1 MVSSG
6 VSGERGQAS
15 VELIAV
21 IPAVAA
27 LLVLALQ
34 IAVVGWAL
42 WSAEGAARAGA
53 RAAVVGGDVDRAAR
67 SGLPDSLRGGARISV
82 KNGVRVELTA
92 PAVAPGLPAV
102 HVAAGG
108 RLPGDDDAP

>member
-15 VELIAV
+15 IELIAV
-21 IPAVAA
+21 IPAVAV
-27 LLVLALQ
+27 LLLLAVQ

-53 RAAVVGGDVDRAAR
+53 RAAAVGGDATRAVR
-67 SGLPDSLRGGARISV
+67 SGLPGSLRGGARV
-82 KNGVRVELTA
+82 TEGDGVRVELTA
-92 PAVAPGLPAV
+92 PAVAPGLPALRV
-102 HVAAGG
+102 SAGG
-108 RLPGDDDAP
+108 RLPGGGDAP

>member
-1 MVSSG
+1 MISSG

-21 IPAVAA
+21 IPAVAL
-27 LLVLALQ
+27 LLVLAVQ

-42 WSAEGAARAGA
+42 WSAEEAARAGA
-53 RAAVVGGDVDRAAR
+53 RAAVVGGDADRAAR
-67 SGLPDSLRGGARISV
+67 SGLPDPLRAGAKISV
-82 KNGVRVELTA
+82 SDGVRVELAA

-102 HVAAGG
+102 RVAGEG
-108 RLPGDDDAP
+108 RLPGGDDGP